1 MNKILEINEL
11 IKNDELYNFT
21 KKKLLLIKN
30 KKIVSSIYYRD
41 RGKINVDEIFNLY
54 NNEDLIISI
63 IFILII
69 II

>member
-63 IFILII
+63 IFI
-69 II
+69 